1 MGPGQIDGQAVR
13 NQLKQVLSS
22 AGFARNARLS
32 GFLRFL
38 VERHLE
44 GRDAELKESLIAIQV
59 FDRRPDY
66 DPKQDAIV
74 RTEAVRLRAR
84 LRRYYAG
91 EGSRAPVIIELP
103 KGGYVPAFREGE
115 PAGEMNARQR
125 SRLRTRLWRIVAL
138 AGFVVA
144 IAAVGWWRLH
154 DGNAAIP
161 IAVLPLVNLS
171 QNPAEDY
178 FADGLSGEIIRN
190 LSIIDGMAV
199 RSQTS
204 SFAFKGKP
212 RNLREIGKQLAAD
225 YVLEGS
231 VLRSGQQLRINVQL
245 VRVRDDFALWSG
257 RYDEGLTD
265 IFKIQDEVSRGVV
278 NSLRLKLGRGRRRY
292 ETSVQAY
299 DLYLRARALQQRA
312 YPLGYSQSIGPLED
326 AIVKDPSFAPAYA
339 GLAAAIVVRSSEDPL
354 FDDDAELAR
363 MRVTAEKAIQLDP
376 LLPEAHDA
384 LGMSYAREGQWE
396 QSEKSFRHAIGLD
409 PSSSMSHDHFAFN
422 LLLPL
427 GRVEEAVREA
437 RVAAKADPLSSEV
450 RNQLAFTLI
459 SAGKFDEA
467 ASQCEKVS
475 AEYPL
480 RNQCLGRALMG
491 QGRVG
496 EAIPLLAT
504 STSGA
509 NNNWGFLAYAYA
521 RMGRRV
527 EAQKLMAEAPMRYP
541 DRRGPFQ
548 FALAFAGLGD
558 KDRTIEQLAL
568 MAGAGPVR
576 LGRDLTFPEFALVRG
591 DARVKALR
599 KKIGLPE

>member
-1 MGPGQIDGQAVR
+1 MGPGQINGQAVR

-125 SRLRTRLWRIVAL
+125 SRLRTRLWMIVAL
-138 AGFVVA
+138 AAFVVA

-154 DGNAAIP
+154 FGNAPVP

-204 SFAFKGKP
+204 SFTFKGKP

-257 RYDEGLTD
+257 RYDEELTD

-292 ETSVQAY
+292 ETSAQAY
-299 DLYLRARALQQRA
+299 DLYLRARALQQRGV
-312 YPLGYSQSIGPLED
+312 LGYSQSIGPLED

-339 GLAAAIVVRSSEDPL
+339 GLAAAIVVRSSADPL
-354 FDDDAELAR
+354 FDDDDELAR

-384 LGMSYAREGQWE
+384 LGMSYARDGQWE

-409 PSSSMSHDHFAFN
+409 PSSSISHDHFAYN

-427 GRVEEAVREA
+427 GRVEEAVREL

-467 ASQCEKVS
+467 ASQCEKLS
-475 AEYPL
+475 AEHPY

-491 QGRVG
+491 RGRVG
-496 EAIPLLAT
+496 EAIPFLAT
-504 STSGA
+504 SKV
-509 NNNWGFLAYAYA
+509 NNWGFLAYAYA

-541 DRRGPFQ
+541 DRGGPFQ

-591 DARVKALR
+591 DVRVKTLR

>member
-1 MGPGQIDGQAVR
+1 MGPGQIDGQAAR
-13 NQLKQVLSS
+13 NQLEQVLSS

-84 LRRYYAG
+84 LRSYYAG

-115 PAGEMNARQR
+115 PAGKMNARQR
-125 SRLRTRLWRIVAL
+125 SRLRTRLWMIVAL

-144 IAAVGWWRLH
+144 IAAVGWRLLH
-154 DGNAAIP
+154 DGNARVP

-204 SFAFKGKP
+204 SFTFKGKP

-231 VLRSGQQLRINVQL
+231 VQRSGQRLRINAQL
-245 VRVRDDFALWSG
+245 VRVRDDFALWAG
-257 RYDEGLTD
+257 RYDEELSD

-299 DLYLRARALQQRA
+299 DLYLRARALQQR
-312 YPLGYSQSIGPLED
+312 GYSQSIGPLED
-326 AIVKDPSFAPAYA
+326 AIAKDPSFAPAYA
-339 GLAAAIVVRSSEDPL
+339 GLAAAIVVRSSADPL
-354 FDDDAELAR
+354 FDDDDELAR

-384 LGMSYAREGQWE
+384 LAMSYARDGQWE
-396 QSEKSFRHAIGLD
+396 QSEKRF
-409 PSSSMSHDHFAFN
+409 
-422 LLLPL
+422 
-427 GRVEEAVREA
+427 VRY
-437 RVAAKADPLSSEV
+437 LH
-450 RNQLAFTLI
+450 LAH
-459 SAGKFDEA
+459 
-467 ASQCEKVS
+467 
-475 AEYPL
+475 
-480 RNQCLGRALMG
+480 
-491 QGRVG
+491 
-496 EAIPLLAT
+496 
-504 STSGA
+504 
-509 NNNWGFLAYAYA
+509 
-521 RMGRRV
+521 
-527 EAQKLMAEAPMRYP
+527 
-541 DRRGPFQ
+541 
-548 FALAFAGLGD
+548 
-558 KDRTIEQLAL
+558 
-568 MAGAGPVR
+568 GPVR
-576 LGRDLTFPEFALVRG
+576 A
-591 DARVKALR
+591 
-599 KKIGLPE
+599 

>member
-1 MGPGQIDGQAVR
+1 MGPGQINGQAVR

-44 GRDAELKESLIAIQV
+44 GRDAELKESLIAIEV

-84 LRRYYAG
+84 LRSYYAG

-125 SRLRTRLWRIVAL
+125 SRLRTRLWMIVAL

-154 DGNAAIP
+154 YGNAAVP

-204 SFAFKGKP
+204 AFTFKGKP
-212 RNLREIGKQLAAD
+212 RNLREIGKQLATD
-225 YVLEGS
+225 YALEGS

-257 RYDEGLTD
+257 RYDEELTD

-292 ETSVQAY
+292 ETSVRAY
-299 DLYLRARALQQRA
+299 DLYLRARALQQRGV
-312 YPLGYSQSIGPLED
+312 LGYSQSIGPLED

-339 GLAAAIVVRSSEDPL
+339 GLAAAIVARSSDLADPRLPTTADNPED
-354 FDDDAELAR
+354 ELAR

-384 LGMSYAREGQWE
+384 LGMSYARDGQWE

-409 PSSSMSHDHFAFN
+409 PSSSTAHDHFAFN

-427 GRVEEAVREA
+427 GRVEEAVRELQI
-437 RVAAKADPLSSEV
+437 AAKADPLSSEV
-450 RNQLAFTLI
+450 RNHLAFTLI

-475 AEYPL
+475 AEHPF

-491 QGRVG
+491 RGRVG
-496 EAIPLLAT
+496 EAIPFLAT
-504 STSGA
+504 SEV
-509 NNNWGFLAYAYA
+509 NNWGFLAYAYA
-521 RMGRRV
+521 GWGGGWKPRN
-527 EAQKLMAEAPMRYP
+527 
-541 DRRGPFQ
+541 
-548 FALAFAGLGD
+548 
-558 KDRTIEQLAL
+558 
-568 MAGAGPVR
+568 
-576 LGRDLTFPEFALVRG
+576 
-591 DARVKALR
+591 
-599 KKIGLPE
+599 

>member
-1 MGPGQIDGQAVR
+1 MGPGQINGQAVR

-84 LRRYYAG
+84 LRSYYAG

-125 SRLRTRLWRIVAL
+125 SRLRTRLWMIVAL

-154 DGNAAIP
+154 YGNAPVP

-204 SFAFKGKP
+204 SFTFKGKP

-257 RYDEGLTD
+257 RYDEELTD

-339 GLAAAIVVRSSEDPL
+339 GLAAAIVVRSSADTL
-354 FDDDAELAR
+354 FDDDDELAR

-427 GRVEEAVREA
+427 GRVEEAVREL

-496 EAIPLLAT
+496 EAIPFLAT
-504 STSGA
+504 SEV
-509 NNNWGFLAYAYA
+509 NNWGFLAYAYA

>member
-1 MGPGQIDGQAVR
+1 MGPGQINGQAVR

-84 LRRYYAG
+84 LRSYYAG

-103 KGGYVPAFREGE
+103 KGGYIPAFREGE

-154 DGNAAIP
+154 DGNAPVP

-204 SFAFKGKP
+204 SFTFKGKP

-257 RYDEGLTD
+257 RYDEELTD

-339 GLAAAIVVRSSEDPL
+339 GLAAAIVVRSSAETL
-354 FDDDAELAR
+354 FGQDDALAR

-409 PSSSMSHDHFAFN
+409 PSSSTAHDHFAFN

-427 GRVEEAVREA
+427 GRVEEAVREL
-437 RVAAKADPLSSEV
+437 RVAAKPTRSHPRIA
-450 RNQLAFTLI
+450 I
-459 SAGKFDEA
+459 SW
-467 ASQCEKVS
+467 
-475 AEYPL
+475 PL
-480 RNQCLGRALMG
+480 RSFRRASSMRRRASARRSR
-491 QGRVG
+491 Q
-496 EAIPLLAT
+496 
-504 STSGA
+504 ST
-509 NNNWGFLAYAYA
+509 
-521 RMGRRV
+521 R
-527 EAQKLMAEAPMRYP
+527 
-541 DRRGPFQ
+541 
-548 FALAFAGLGD
+548 
-558 KDRTIEQLAL
+558 
-568 MAGAGPVR
+568 
-576 LGRDLTFPEFALVRG
+576 
-591 DARVKALR
+591 
-599 KKIGLPE
+599 

>member
-1 MGPGQIDGQAVR
+1 MGPGQINGQAVR
-13 NQLKQVLSS
+13 NQLEQVLSS
-22 AGFARNARLS
+22 AGFARNERLS

-44 GRDAELKESLIAIQV
+44 GRDAELKESLIAIEV
-59 FDRRPDY
+59 FHRRPDY

-103 KGGYVPAFREGE
+103 KGGYIPAFREGE

-154 DGNAAIP
+154 YRNAPVP

-204 SFAFKGKP
+204 SFTFKGKP

-231 VLRSGQQLRINVQL
+231 VLRSGQQLRINAQL
-245 VRVRDDFALWSG
+245 IRVRDDFALWSG
-257 RYDEGLTD
+257 RYDEELTD

-292 ETSVQAY
+292 DTSVQAY
-299 DLYLRARALQQRA
+299 DLYLRARALQQRGVG
-312 YPLGYSQSIGPLED
+312 GYSQSIGPLED
-326 AIVKDPSFAPAYA
+326 AIAKDPSFAPAYA
-339 GLAAAIVVRSSEDPL
+339 GLAAAIVVRSSGPASL
-354 FDDDAELAR
+354 GHDDELAR

-384 LGMSYAREGQWE
+384 LGMSYARDGQWE

-409 PSSSMSHDHFAFN
+409 PSSSTAHDHFAFN

-427 GRVEEAVREA
+427 GRVEEAVREL

-496 EAIPLLAT
+496 EAIPFLAT
-504 STSGA
+504 SEV
-509 NNNWGFLAYAYA
+509 NNWGFLAYAYA

-527 EAQKLMAEAPMRYP
+527 EAQKLMTEAPIRDP
-541 DRRGPFQ
+541 NHGGPFQ

-591 DARVKALR
+591 DVRVKTLR

>member
-13 NQLKQVLSS
+13 NHLEQVLSS

-154 DGNAAIP
+154 YRNAPVP

-231 VLRSGQQLRINVQL
+231 VLRSGQRLRINAQL
-245 VRVRDDFALWSG
+245 VRVRDDFALWAG
-257 RYDEGLTD
+257 RYDEELSD

-299 DLYLRARALQQRA
+299 DLYLRARALQQRGVG
-312 YPLGYSQSIGPLED
+312 GYSQSIGPLED

-339 GLAAAIVVRSSEDPL
+339 GLAAAIVARSSAETL
-354 FDDDAELAR
+354 FGQDDELAR

-384 LGMSYAREGQWE
+384 LGMSYARDGQWE

-409 PSSSMSHDHFAFN
+409 PSSSTAHDHFAFN

-496 EAIPLLAT
+496 EAIPLLAR
-504 STSGA
+504 SDVH
-509 NNNWGFLAYAYA
+509 NWGFLAYAYA

-541 DRRGPFQ
+541 DRGGPFQ

>member
-1 MGPGQIDGQAVR
+1 MGPEQINGQAVR

-84 LRRYYAG
+84 LRSYYAG

-144 IAAVGWWRLH
+144 IAAVVWWRLH
-154 DGNAAIP
+154 YGNAPVP

-212 RNLREIGKQLAAD
+212 RNVREIGKQLAAD

-231 VLRSGQQLRINVQL
+231 VLRSGQQLRINAQL
-245 VRVRDDFALWSG
+245 VRVRDDFALWAG
-257 RYDEGLTD
+257 RYDEELTD

-299 DLYLRARALQQRA
+299 DLYLRARALQQRGVG
-312 YPLGYSQSIGPLED
+312 GYSQSIGPLED
-326 AIVKDPSFAPAYA
+326 AIAKDPSFAPAYA
-339 GLAAAIVVRSSEDPL
+339 GLAAGIVARSGFPNL
-354 FDDDAELAR
+354 FGHDDELAR
-363 MRVTAEKAIQLDP
+363 MRVAAEKAIQLDP

-384 LGMSYAREGQWE
+384 LGMSYARDGQWE

-409 PSSSMSHDHFAFN
+409 PSSSISHDHFAFN

-437 RVAAKADPLSSEV
+437 RGAAKADPWLRCPSLDRV
-450 RNQLAFTLI
+450 GPYGFH
-459 SAGKFDEA
+459 AGK
-467 ASQCEKVS
+467 
-475 AEYPL
+475 
-480 RNQCLGRALMG
+480 
-491 QGRVG
+491 
-496 EAIPLLAT
+496 LL
-504 STSGA
+504 
-509 NNNWGFLAYAYA
+509 L
-521 RMGRRV
+521 
-527 EAQKLMAEAPMRYP
+527 P
-541 DRRGPFQ
+541 
-548 FALAFAGLGD
+548 
-558 KDRTIEQLAL
+558 
-568 MAGAGPVR
+568 
-576 LGRDLTFPEFALVRG
+576 LTFMR
-591 DARVKALR
+591 
-599 KKIGLPE
+599 

>member
-1 MGPGQIDGQAVR
+1 MGPGQINGQAVR
-13 NQLKQVLSS
+13 NQLEQVLSS

-44 GRDAELKESLIAIQV
+44 GRDDELKESLIAIQV

-84 LRRYYAG
+84 LRSYYAG

-103 KGGYVPAFREGE
+103 KGGYIPAFREGE

-125 SRLRTRLWRIVAL
+125 SRLRTRLWRIVEL
-138 AGFVVA
+138 AAFVVA

-154 DGNAAIP
+154 DGNAPVP

-204 SFAFKGKP
+204 SFTFKGKP

-245 VRVRDDFALWSG
+245 VRVRDDFALLSG
-257 RYDEGLTD
+257 RYDEELTD

-299 DLYLRARALQQRA
+299 DLYLRARALQQRGV
-312 YPLGYSQSIGPLED
+312 LGYSQSIGPLEE

-339 GLAAAIVVRSSEDPL
+339 GLAAAIVVRSSADEL
-354 FDDDAELAR
+354 FDDDDELAR
-363 MRVTAEKAIQLDP
+363 MRVTAEKAIRLDP

-384 LGMSYAREGQWE
+384 LGMSYARDGQWE

-409 PSSSMSHDHFAFN
+409 PSSSTAHDHFAFN

-450 RNQLAFTLI
+450 RNHLGFTLT

-467 ASQCEKVS
+467 VSQCEKVS
-475 AEYPL
+475 AEHPY

-491 QGRVG
+491 RGRVG
-496 EAIPLLAT
+496 EAIPFLAT
-504 STSGA
+504 SSDV
-509 NNNWGFLAYAYA
+509 NNWGFLAYAYA

-527 EAQKLMAEAPMRYP
+527 EAQKLMAEAPMRDP
-541 DRRGPFQ
+541 NHRGPFQ

>member
-1 MGPGQIDGQAVR
+1 MRPGQINGQAVR
-13 NQLKQVLSS
+13 NQLEQVLSS

-84 LRRYYAG
+84 LRSYYAG

-257 RYDEGLTD
+257 RYDEELTD

-278 NSLRLKLGRGRRRY
+278 NSLRLKLGGGRRRY

-299 DLYLRARALQQRA
+299 DLYLRARALQQR
-312 YPLGYSQSIGPLED
+312 GYSQSIGPLED
-326 AIVKDPSFAPAYA
+326 AIAKDPSFAPAYA
-339 GLAAAIVVRSSEDPL
+339 GLAAAIVVRSGDSAGH
-354 FDDDAELAR
+354 DDELAR

-384 LGMSYAREGQWE
+384 LGMSYARDGQWE

-427 GRVEEAVREA
+427 GRVEEAVREL

-475 AEYPL
+475 AEHPF

-496 EAIPLLAT
+496 EAIPFLAT
-504 STSGA
+504 SEV
-509 NNNWGFLAYAYA
+509 NNWGFLAYAYA

-541 DRRGPFQ
+541 DRGGPFQ

-591 DARVKALR
+591 DVRVKTLR

>member
-1 MGPGQIDGQAVR
+1 MGHGQINGQAVR
-13 NQLKQVLSS
+13 NQLEQVLSS

-125 SRLRTRLWRIVAL
+125 SRLRTRLWMIVAL

-154 DGNAAIP
+154 YRNAPVP

-204 SFAFKGKP
+204 SFTFKGKP

-231 VLRSGQQLRINVQL
+231 VLRSGQQLRINAQL
-245 VRVRDDFALWSG
+245 VRVRDDFALWAD

-292 ETSVQAY
+292 DTSVQAY

-326 AIVKDPSFAPAYA
+326 AIVRDPSFAPAYA
-339 GLAAAIVVRSSEDPL
+339 GLAAAIVARSGDSAL
-354 FDDDAELAR
+354 FGHDDELAR

-409 PSSSMSHDHFAFN
+409 PSSSTAHDHFAFN

-427 GRVEEAVREA
+427 GRVEEAVREL
-437 RVAAKADPLSSEV
+437 RIAAKADPLSSEV
-450 RNQLAFTLI
+450 RN
-459 SAGKFDEA
+459 
-467 ASQCEKVS
+467 
-475 AEYPL
+475 
-480 RNQCLGRALMG
+480 
-491 QGRVG
+491 
-496 EAIPLLAT
+496 
-504 STSGA
+504 
-509 NNNWGFLAYAYA
+509 
-521 RMGRRV
+521 
-527 EAQKLMAEAPMRYP
+527 
-541 DRRGPFQ
+541 
-548 FALAFAGLGD
+548 
-558 KDRTIEQLAL
+558 
-568 MAGAGPVR
+568 
-576 LGRDLTFPEFALVRG
+576 
-591 DARVKALR
+591 
-599 KKIGLPE
+599 